1 MFGALSF
8 VLVRC
13 TTTMQSHRFSLWAP
27 NATSVEVLP
36 AVAPGNA
43 PPRWHSTHLNL
54 TGNSSRR
61 SANGSTW
68 WWSGTVEGVIP
79 GDGYLFRINGNDNF
93 LAIDPRGR
101 DIAMDSSC
109 SVVPPSY
116 TFTHAR
122 YTVAKEHA
130 VYYELL
136 VGAFTPE
143 GTLDAAAEKLGY
155 LHDLGVTVIELMPVM
170 HSCSSFR
177 DWGYCPRAPYAVRP
191 ELGE

>member
-8 VLVRC
+8 VLVGF

-79 GDGYLFRINGNDNF
+79 GDGYLFRINGNDSF

-109 SVVPPSY
+109 SVVPSSY
-116 TFTHAR
+116 TFKHAR
-122 YTVAKEHA
+122 
-130 VYYELL
+130 
-136 VGAFTPE
+136 
-143 GTLDAAAEKLGY
+143 
-155 LHDLGVTVIELMPVM
+155 
-170 HSCSSFR
+170 
-177 DWGYCPRAPYAVRP
+177 
-191 ELGE
+191 